1 MSSKELILNNFKTVC
16 ANRKASL
23 EKFLS
28 RFETKRQRMFFLL
41 FSTLTFLFVSYFIYW
56 YFYGSRFVSTNNAY
70 VDAEIS
76 EVHSLTAGTIAK
88 VYVTNTQQVQQ
99 GELLAALD
107 DSDAKITLKQAEASF
122 VKAKAEANRAELN
135 YKRRKSLAGTNLISA
150 EELSDTESE
159 FLIAEAT
166 FQEASASK
174 EIAEL
179 NYQRTKIVAPING
192 VVAQSEVKLGQRVA
206 SGSKILLL
214 VPLDN
219 VHINA
224 NFKENELKNIKPGQ
238 KVTLISDK
246 YGSGKKFHGRVQG
259 FSGGTGSVFSIIPA
273 QNATGNWVKVVQRL
287 PVRIA
292 LDSEE
297 IKKNPLEVGLS
308 MTVQIDT
315 SSLQ

>member
-1 MSSKELILNNFKTVC
+1 MASKELILNNFKTVC

-41 FSTLTFLFVSYFIYW
+41 FSAIALFSVCYLFYW
-56 YFYGSRFVSTNNAY
+56 YFYGSRYVSTNNAY

-76 EVHSLTAGTIAK
+76 EVHSLTTGTIAK
-88 VYVTNTQQVQQ
+88 VYVTNTQHVQH

-107 DSDAKITLKQAEASF
+107 DSDAKIALKQAEASF
-122 VKAKAEANRAELN
+122 VKAKADADRAELN
-135 YKRRKSLAGTNLISA
+135 YKRRKSLSGTHLISA

-159 FLIAEAT
+159 FLIAQAV

-179 NYQRTKIVAPING
+179 NYERTKIVAPING

-224 NFKENELKNIKPGQ
+224 NLKENELKNIKPGQ
-238 KVTLISDK
+238 KVSLTSDK
-246 YGSGKKFHGRVQG
+246 YGSGVKFHGKVQG

-308 MTVQIDT
+308 MTVTIDT
-315 SSLQ
+315 RSKP